1 MLYFS
6 HMNLTRTYWPEWK
19 KTLKNNGFSDFAAVL
34 LEALAPFGFLISQ
47 FIYLTGWIFPAG
59 RASSS
64 MNNAVTFLEDACE
77 IRNFA
82 QYLQESE
89 NDLS

>member
-19 KTLKNNGFSDFAAVL
+19 KNLQTRGFSDFAAVM
-34 LEALAPFGFLISQ
+34 LEALAPFGFLLSQ
-47 FIYLTGWIFPAG
+47 FVYLTGWILPTG
-59 RASSS
+59 RTSSF
-64 MNNAVTFLEDACE
+64 MNNVLALLEEDGE
-77 IRNFA
+77 IHHFA

>member
-19 KTLKNNGFSDFAAVL
+19 KTLQNKGFSDFTAVM
-34 LEALAPFGFLISQ
+34 LEALAPFGFLLPQ
-47 FIYLTGWIFPAG
+47 VIYLTEWIFPSG
-59 RASSS
+59 RTSSS
-64 MNNAVTFLEDACE
+64 MNNVLTLLEDGGE
-77 IRNFA
+77 IRQFA
-82 QYLQESE
+82 QYLQERE

>member
-19 KTLKNNGFSDFAAVL
+19 KNLQNRGFSDFAAVM
-34 LEALAPFGFLISQ
+34 LEALALFGFMLSQ
-47 FIYLTGWIFPAG
+47 VFYLTGWILPTG
-59 RASSS
+59 NTSNS
-64 MNNAVTFLEDACE
+64 MNNILTLLEDGGE
-77 IRNFA
+77 IRHFA
-82 QYLQESE
+82 QYLQESD

>member
-19 KTLKNNGFSDFAAVL
+19 RNLQNSGFSDEMAVL
-34 LEALAPFGFLISQ
+34 LEALAPFGFLFSQIMYLSGWLIPSGNSFNAAKNIS
-47 FIYLTGWIFPAG
+47 ILMENGSEM
-59 RASSS
+59 RH
-64 MNNAVTFLEDACE
+64 
-77 IRNFA
+77 FA
-82 QYLQESE
+82 QYLMERE